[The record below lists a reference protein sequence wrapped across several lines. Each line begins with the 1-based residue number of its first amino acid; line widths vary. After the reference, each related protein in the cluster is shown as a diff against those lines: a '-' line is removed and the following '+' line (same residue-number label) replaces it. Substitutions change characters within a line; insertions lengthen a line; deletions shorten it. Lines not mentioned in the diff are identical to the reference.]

1 MERFEGRMGFANT
14 LPDPRALASCPVQ
27 GRKDS
32 GKETEG
38 STCEGPKGTSA
49 HLSRSWPCSQGSW
62 QTTGKESSEERPKG
76 IRGYPPEKPW
86 SVVACQYWQMVLH
99 PDEKVGKYACLRSS
113 SIAVKLSASAIHTF
127 ASLSVY
133 VCVCFPYLLSCWG
146 KKKKTNLGMNVH
158 TNHMSGPGSL
168 SYRDVTG
175 PFSPCPRSTLRS
187 LEALVSNIQKS
198 PAMATWNCNSP
209 GMVPLETW
217 AHSDQHSV
225 FNHAVWS
232 GTGWAGAVQQ
242 QSKHTSIRE
251 NP

>member
-1 MERFEGRMGFANT
+1 MERCEGRMGFANT

-32 GKETEG
+32 DKETGEG

-49 HLSRSWPCSQGSW
+49 HLSRSWRCSQGSW

-133 VCVCFPYLLSCWG
+133 VCVCFPYLLSCW
-146 KKKKTNLGMNVH
+146 KKKKNQPGHECTHKSHVRTRVSLIQRCHRTLLPLPPLHPQEPG
-158 TNHMSGPGSL
+158 GP
-168 SYRDVTG
+168 
-175 PFSPCPRSTLRS
+175 C
-187 LEALVSNIQKS
+187 I
-198 PAMATWNCNSP
+198 
-209 GMVPLETW
+209 
-217 AHSDQHSV
+217 QHSKESRNGHLELQ
-225 FNHAVWS
+225 FPWN
-232 GTGWAGAVQQ
+232 GA
-242 QSKHTSIRE
+242 SRDMGAF
-251 NP
+251 